1 MNAILGMADL
11 MGESELNSE
20 QRRYL
25 DTILSNGNALL
36 ELINSILDL
45 AKVESGRLISKRSN
59 SISSN

>member
-25 DTILSNGNALL
+25 DTIMNNGNALL

-45 AKVESGRLISKRSN
+45 AKSKADGCTSKRPN
-59 SISSN
+59 SI